1 MCVRLRL
8 ILPPPPPPPPPPDS
22 AGEYE
27 VPYQGLVP
35 PDPSFEEMKRCV
47 VVERRQPTIP
57 AWWGQDDVRTLSTV
71 VHKLYSHCLS
81 VYDFDDLYLFLSM
94 VFRPEFESLVKQD
107 AIGKGTSRGAEWC
120 KFQLRSTFLLGV
132 MSAQRN

>member
-1 MCVRLRL
+1 MLPNL
-8 ILPPPPPPPPPPDS
+8 ISVLLTIEPELYFDHTEIKFAPPPPDS

-57 AWWGQDDVRTLSTV
+57 AWWGQDEVR
-71 VHKLYSHCLS
+71 
-81 VYDFDDLYLFLSM
+81 
-94 VFRPEFESLVKQD
+94 
-107 AIGKGTSRGAEWC
+107 I
-120 KFQLRSTFLLGV
+120 
-132 MSAQRN
+132 